1 MWSIARALHTP
12 IDNSITQLTDIP
24 FTISYTIRKRIQ
36 IDNLSELPKEKRPP
50 DQLIWDGS
58 SEELDEWIERVFNKN
73 ESLTTEIDMADF
85 EG

>member
-1 MWSIARALHTP
+1 LWSIARALHTP

>member
-36 IDNLSELPKEKRPP
+36 IDNLSELPKDKRPP